1 MQNTIKINNLKTK
14 SFKTFRNYILIGV
27 CAVLA
32 ISSIFI
38 TIETA
43 TVGAEMAKIEKT
55 QNLLSSQKRD
65 LEETLVRTL
74 SITELQQ
81 KGTEL
86 GFLKA
91 VDLVYVANAENLS
104 VAPVAKLP

>member
-1 MQNTIKINNLKTK
+1 MRNTIKISNLKTK
-14 SFKTFRNYILIGV
+14 SFKTLRNYILIGV

-32 ISSIFI
+32 IASILI

-43 TVGAEMAKIEKT
+43 TVGVEIAKIEKT

-65 LEETLVRTL
+65 LEETLVKTL

-81 KGTEL
+81 KGIEL
-86 GFLKA
+86 GFIKA
-91 VDLVYVANAENLS
+91 MDLVYVANSENSS
-104 VAPVAKLP
+104 VAPVANLP